1 MSAETPVARLLH
13 ALAPVLERFGGR
25 WYVFGA
31 QAVVQWGRPRLTG
44 DVDVTARLEPE
55 DPTALVT
62 AMRDAG
68 FVLRVDDAGD
78 FVRRTRV
85 LPFLHRA
92 TNVPL
97 DLVLAGPGLEEEFA
111 RDAVKVAVA
120 GALIP
125 FISAA
130 DLVVTKILA
139 GRPKD
144 LDDVRGV
151 ILAQGADLD
160 VTRIRHRLRQIEAVL
175 DQSDLAPVFEAQLK
189 AARSPRR

>member
-1 MSAETPVARLLH
+1 MSAGTPVAELLG
-13 ALAPVLERFGGR
+13 ALAPILESFGGR

-31 QAVVQWGRPRLTG
+31 QAVIHWGRPRLTG
-44 DVDVTARLEPE
+44 DVDVTAHLEPE
-55 DPTALVT
+55 DPAALVT

-68 FVLRVDDAGD
+68 FDLRVSDVDD

-92 TNVPL
+92 TDIPL
-97 DLVLAGPGLEEEFA
+97 DLVLACPGLEEEFA
-111 RDAVKVAVA
+111 RDAVKVGVA
-120 GALIP
+120 GTLVP

-151 ILAQGADLD
+151 ILAQGENLD
-160 VTRIRHRLRQIEAVL
+160 EKRIRYRLRQIETVL
-175 DQSDLAPVFEAQLK
+175 DQSDLTPVFEAQMK
-189 AARSPRR
+189 AARSQRR